1 MSQDNGLTRRSV
13 VAPTAILHEIST
25 NLRRRGFTRVGANKY
40 SVNDFIVDAMLE
52 KIQRDF
58 AEKEVQQHDD
68 IQQPQ

>member
-1 MSQDNGLTRRSV
+1 MSDKGLTSRSI

-25 NLRRRGFTRVGANKY
+25 NLKRQGFTRVGANKY

-52 KIQRDF
+52 KIERDF
-58 AEKEVQQHDD
+58 AKEVKQHDD